1 VRDDPD
7 EEPWVEADPVNR
19 PLASRYVVCELSPEF
34 GRVVAVPMIRP
45 EASRI
50 VDCTVPPACFCRSM
64 VWTIRPEES
73 RTTSRQVWAG
83 EVVVKDRE
91 NTAESRIFFISGYD

>member
-1 VRDDPD
+1 
-7 EEPWVEADPVNR
+7 
-19 PLASRYVVCELSPEF
+19 
-34 GRVVAVPMIRP
+34 MIRP

-50 VDCTVPPACFCRSM
+50 VDCTVPPDWLWRLM

-83 EVVVKDRE
+83 EVVVRVND
-91 NTAESRIFFISGYD
+91 SRAGRINVFMGEWDGAN